1 MNADGLLLALYILSG
16 AASIGYL
23 MLRASWPA
31 VRVLG
36 KKAKLAY
43 SVLAG
48 ISFGAL
54 VIAAGLLLET
64 AISMPF
70 EKTFLYLLAFA
81 FFASFLA
88 LNIYRKLKPGKKL
101 RVVVPV
107 DYVSAGPVAKNAFR
121 KLKKHA
127 RSAKKGRKGRK

>member
-1 MNADGLLLALYILSG
+1 MNVDGLLLALYILSG
-16 AASIGYL
+16 SASMGYL

-31 VRVLG
+31 VRALRER
-36 KKAKLAY
+36 AKLAY

-48 ISFGAL
+48 VSFGAL

-64 AISMPF
+64 AISIPF

-88 LNIYRKLKPGKKL
+88 LNVYRKLKPRKKI

-107 DYVSAGPVAKNAFR
+107 DYISAGAVAKRAFR
-121 KLKKHA
+121 KLKNKK
-127 RSAKKGRKGRK
+127 RKKGRK

>member
-31 VRVLG
+31 VRALRER
-36 KKAKLAY
+36 AKLAY

-48 ISFGAL
+48 VSFGAL

-88 LNIYRKLKPGKKL
+88 LNVYRKIKPRKKL
-101 RVVVPV
+101 KVVVPL
-107 DYVSAGPVAKNAFR
+107 DYISAGAVAKRAFR
-121 KLKKHA
+121 KLKNKK
-127 RSAKKGRKGRK
+127 RKKGRK

>member
-1 MNADGLLLALYILSG
+1 MNVDGLLLALYILSG

-31 VRVLG
+31 VRALRER
-36 KKAKLAY
+36 AKLAY

-48 ISFGAL
+48 VSFGAL

-64 AISMPF
+64 AISIPF

-88 LNIYRKLKPGKKL
+88 LNVYRKLKPRKKI

-107 DYVSAGPVAKNAFR
+107 DYISAGAVAKRAFR
-121 KLKKHA
+121 KLKNKK
-127 RSAKKGRKGRK
+127 RKKGRK

>member
-31 VRVLG
+31 VRVLRR
-36 KKAKLAY
+36 KAKLAY

-54 VIAAGLLLET
+54 VITAGLLVES

-88 LNIYRKLKPGKKL
+88 LNAYRKIKPRKKIK
-101 RVVVPV
+101 VVVPR
-107 DYVSAGPVAKNAFR
+107 DYISAGAVAKRAFG
-121 KLKKHA
+121 KLNRHLKNKK
-127 RSAKKGRKGRK
+127 RRKGKK

>member
-1 MNADGLLLALYILSG
+1 MNVDGLLLALYILSG
-16 AASIGYL
+16 AASIGYM

-31 VRVLG
+31 VRAL
-36 KKAKLAY
+36 KERAKLAY

-88 LNIYRKLKPGKKL
+88 LNAYRKLKRHKKMK
-101 RVVVPV
+101 VVVPV
-107 DYVSAGPVAKNAFR
+107 DYISAGAVAKRAFK
-121 KLKKHA
+121 KLKRA
-127 RSAKKGRKGRK
+127 RGAKKKMKGRK